1 MGYNG
6 LRQTKFILFVRNL
19 ARRWNPFFTDNTS
32 VFWWEGIVASNNNSC
47 CILHLR
53 KSTHDLFTTYWV
65 KKFESIQ
72 FSFTFADW
80 NTQRLALE
88 SNFCSFT
95 TAIECDSHVSM
106 GKSVFILNIFL
117 TFYLLFVLYFCVDFY
132 HHKILALTTFCLQN
146 LFCLST
152 HSILLNFSLFGHNT

>member
-1 MGYNG
+1 VGYNG

-106 GKSVFILNIFL
+106 GKSVIHSEYFSHFL
-117 TFYLLFVLYFCVDFY
+117 LVAFVLFFCCFFFKNNKNLV
-132 HHKILALTTFCLQN
+132 HNNILLCKQVFCL
-146 LFCLST
+146 CKHT
-152 HSILLNFSLFGHNT
+152 